1 MTRHHIL
8 PLISESHR
16 LRVRVSSGIDSTKGK
31 GRWPTANYRRFALV
45 LVVLLSLT
53 VLGLSA
59 STGATAAEN
68 SPASL
73 SIYQDVPPSIDV
85 SRKYLFYMH
94 GIAVEQFGRNA
105 VTPDYGRYEY
115 DDIVKALAGKGF
127 VVVSEVRSQGTR
139 PDYGR
144 KVAGQ
149 VQSLLAARVPPENIT
164 VSGHSKGGMLSM
176 VASAALG
183 EPKVNFVIMAG
194 CGAGRF
200 ARGFEETVR
209 QIAPRLKG
217 RMLSLYDT
225 VDREAGSCQAAF
237 DRAQG
242 LEYKETTLKT
252 GLGHGLFYSV
262 HKEWIDLVTDWA
274 SKSH

>member
-1 MTRHHIL
+1 MALQSIL
-8 PLISESHR
+8 RPAPR
-16 LRVRVSSGIDSTKGK
+16 LRGLRVHNSSRPRIKRGMRSEFIG
-31 GRWPTANYRRFALV
+31 GCRWVALV
-45 LVVLLSLT
+45 VAALMTMAALAISTPVR
-53 VLGLSA
+53 GA
-59 STGATAAEN
+59 TGAGANA
-68 SPASL
+68 
-73 SIYQDVPPSIDV
+73 IYQDVPPSIDV

-94 GIAVEQFGRNA
+94 GTVVEEQGRNA
-105 VTPDYGRYEY
+105 MTPGYGRYEY
-115 DDIVKALAGKGF
+115 DDIVQALGGKGF
-127 VVVSEVRSQGTR
+127 VVISEVRSQGTR

-149 VQSLLAARVPPENIT
+149 VQSLPAAGVQPENIT